1 MLLCVFIVINYL
13 NVVLFM
19 RENLSSITFNQK
31 QISFLSG
38 QTTSSISRYMAEKQ
52 IPFRT
57 EAANS
62 RKRYSFEDARSVISH
77 FVASQL
83 QVKEQIQV
91 FFNFKGGTGKTSLCH
106 QVSVHLALL
115 GFRVLVIDCDPQ
127 AHLSSTFGFNEYSE
141 EATLYDVLIN
151 GIDIMS
157 TIKPVYPGL
166 DAIQSNL
173 SMTTVE
179 MPLANKINREKLLS
193 KILHPLK
200 AKYDFILLDTNPT
213 ISNLNQSATYAAERL
228 NIVCETQPY
237 SLKGLTMLVK
247 EIKDFSHV
255 MEHTVNYCIIPNK
268 YEAKTVTSQEALGT
282 LRHDYKEAVLES
294 LVRKCEDINISA
306 QRKLPIH
313 AFSTLKSMALED
325 IRDLVNE
332 LVQKSTVKI
341 EIDKKGK

>member
-1 MLLCVFIVINYL
+1 
-13 NVVLFM
+13 M

-38 QTTSSISRYMAEKQ
+38 QTTSTISRYMAEKE
-52 IPFRT
+52 IPYIT
-57 EAANS
+57 ESANS
-62 RKRYSFEDARSVISH
+62 RKRYSFQGTRSVINH

-83 QVKEQIQV
+83 EVKEKIQV

-115 GFRVLVIDCDPQ
+115 GFRVLVVDCDPQ

-141 EATLYDVLIN
+141 ELTLYDVLIK
-151 GIDIMS
+151 GMDVLS

-166 DAIQSNL
+166 DVIPSNL
-173 SMTTVE
+173 SMTSVE
-179 MPLANKINREKLLS
+179 IPLAQKANREKLLS
-193 KILHPLK
+193 KILRPLK
-200 AKYDFILLDTNPT
+200 DKYDFILLDTNPT
-213 ISNLNQSATYAAERL
+213 ISNLNQSATYAADRL

-247 EIKDFSHV
+247 EIKDFSQD
-255 MEHTVNYCIIPNK
+255 MEYKVNYCIIPNK
-268 YEAKTVTSQEALGT
+268 YEAKTVTSQEALGI
-282 LRHDYKEAVLES
+282 LRQDYKEVVLES
-294 LVRKCEDINISA
+294 LVRKCEDINVSA

-313 AFSTLKSMALED
+313 SFSTLKSMALED
-325 IRDLVNE
+325 IRDLANE

-341 EIDKKGK
+341 DTGKKNK

>member
-1 MLLCVFIVINYL
+1 
-13 NVVLFM
+13 M
-19 RENLSSITFNQK
+19 RENLNSITFNQK
-31 QISFLSG
+31 LISFMSG
-38 QTTSSISRYMAEKQ
+38 QTTSSISRYMTEKA
-52 IPFRT
+52 IPFTT
-57 EAANS
+57 ETANS
-62 RKRYSFEDARSVISH
+62 RKRYSFEDTRSVINH
-77 FVASQL
+77 YVASQL
-83 QVKEQIQV
+83 NVKEKIQV

-115 GFRVLVIDCDPQ
+115 GFRVLVVDCDPQ

-141 EATLYDVLIN
+141 ESTLYDVLIN
-151 GIDIMS
+151 GYDVMA
-157 TIKPVYPGL
+157 TIKQVYPGL
-166 DAIQSNL
+166 DVIPSNL

-179 MPLANKINREKLLS
+179 MPLAAKANRERLLS
-193 KILHPLK
+193 KVLEPLK
-200 AKYDFILLDTNPT
+200 DKYDFILLDTNPT
-213 ISNLNQSATYAAERL
+213 ISNLNQSATYAADRL

-247 EIKDFSHV
+247 EINDFSKD
-255 MEHTVNYCIIPNK
+255 MEHKVNYCIIPNK

-313 AFSTLKSMALED
+313 SFSTLKSMALED

-332 LVQKSTVKI
+332 LVLKSTIKI
-341 EIDKKGK
+341 ENEKKENK